1 MAKKSDGEG
10 DGKKENLPALSGGEM
25 VATDTPENMGLEL
38 AKAESQ
44 SEIYYAV
51 LMSKKFPRNEVK
63 LQASILTAC
72 DNETFAEGAYYSFKR
87 GSKKNEKTGEWEN
100 NIVSGPSIRMAREAA
115 RVWQNIRTGFVITHD
130 DDESRGIVGYAW
142 DVENNVRFTSA
153 DFFKKLI
160 MRKTKADQ
168 PPEPKTADER
178 ELRELTNRRASILI
192 RNNILSLFPAY
203 FIDAAVETCKRTAAG
218 GSKTDIKERIV
229 LMQRAFGKIGIS
241 GEALS
246 KYLGKPLQG
255 CDREELANLRGIH
268 EAIRDGVIS
277 PLERDSMFGP
287 ISEVGNGLEGAKT
300 GAQALSEEDF
310 RVMDTP
316 DPGPPAEQKPFGGEG
331 PGLAGEAIEKQKAQ
345 EQEEKE
351 NLHKPPSWQG
361 LSDGQRKLLFAE
373 ARKAGK
379 NEKDLKVYMKKNF
392 GIESTKELTQDQFN
406 DLLGFASFVPPT
418 EPPAEK
424 KSAAQKA
431 AETKAAN
438 KKTKEATNGEGAKK
452 EALDL
457 IAKATQATF
466 MQVKKKVLEECN
478 KIADV
483 KDLTEIT
490 RTLSAKQKA
499 LFS

>member
-10 DGKKENLPALSGGEM
+10 DGKKEKLPALSGGEM
-25 VATDTPENMGLEL
+25 VASDAPENMGLEL
-38 AKAESQ
+38 AKAEGQ

-51 LMSKKFPRNEVK
+51 LMSKKFPRNEPT
-63 LQASILTAC
+63 LQSKILTAC

-168 PPEPKTADER
+168 PAEPKTADER

-203 FIDAAVETCKRTAAG
+203 FIDQAVETCKRTAAG
-218 GSKTDIKERIV
+218 GNKTDIKERIV

-246 KYLGKPLQG
+246 KYLGKPLQA

-268 EAIRDGVIS
+268 EALRDGVIS
-277 PLERDSMFGP
+277 PLEREAMFGP
-287 ISEVGNGLEGAKT
+287 ITEVGNGLEGAKT
-300 GAQALSEEDF
+300 GAQALSEGDF

-316 DPGPPAEQKPFGGEG
+316 DPGPPEGKPAEQP
-331 PGLAGEAIEKQKAQ
+331 A
-345 EQEEKE
+345 EQSKKE
-351 NLHKPPSWQG
+351 DTHKPYSWQG

-373 ARKAGK
+373 ARKNGK
-379 NEKDLKVYMKKNF
+379 NEKDLKFYMKENF
-392 GIESTKELTQDQFN
+392 GIESTKDLTQDQFN
-406 DLLGFASFVPPT
+406 DLLGFASFVPPKD
-418 EPPAEK
+418 PPAEK
-424 KSAAQKA
+424 KTAGQKA
-431 AETKAAN
+431 ADTKAE
-438 KKTKEATNGEGAKK
+438 KKKAAESADGNPKET
-452 EALDL
+452 ALDL
-457 IAKATQATF
+457 IKGATPTNF
-466 MQVKKKVLEECN
+466 MQVKKKVIAECS
-478 KIADV
+478 KIKGV
-483 KDLTEIT
+483 KDLTEVT
-490 RTLSAKQKA
+490 RALGAKQKE
-499 LFS
+499 LLK